1 MRRKELTISC
11 VESQLMEKFAR
22 RSSSDNG
29 DLQKAIMA
37 TKRDNHKPNI
47 MECFFCH
54 KKAIC
59 KGNVQNI
66 EGGRI
71 NMKDKGR

>member
-47 MECFFCH
+47 MECFFC
-54 KKAIC
+54 